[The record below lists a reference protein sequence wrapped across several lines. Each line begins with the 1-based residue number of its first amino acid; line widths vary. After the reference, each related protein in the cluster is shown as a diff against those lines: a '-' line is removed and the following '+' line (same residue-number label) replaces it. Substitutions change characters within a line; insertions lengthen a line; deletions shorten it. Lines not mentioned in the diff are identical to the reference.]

1 MHSIDLAGFEPE
13 TPSSAAQ
20 RHLAKIHEADAAGPD
35 QARCSTT
42 EAIMVALALCNRAY
56 LPEGLGKVHAGHLWW
71 RLDEGQRSAVALY
84 AAEAGRGGDIASA
97 GRPA

>member
-1 MHSIDLAGFEPE
+1 MHTFDLSGSELE
-13 TPSSAAQ
+13 TPASAVQ
-20 RHLAKIHEADAAGPD
+20 RHLAKIHEADAAGPEM
-35 QARCSTT
+35 ARCSTT

-71 RLDEGQRSAVALY
+71 RLDDGQRSAVALY

-97 GRPA
+97 GRAI